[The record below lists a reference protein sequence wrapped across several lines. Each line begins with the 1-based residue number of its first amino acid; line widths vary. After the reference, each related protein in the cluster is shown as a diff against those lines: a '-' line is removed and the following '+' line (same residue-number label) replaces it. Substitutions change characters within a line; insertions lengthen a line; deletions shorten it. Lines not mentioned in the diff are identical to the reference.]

1 MKETVGAKMRRLR
14 EAHGWSQDHLASVSG
29 VSKKTIG
36 RVELMQ
42 TTMNPQ
48 TRMALAQALAVDYSE
63 LLEEEAEPPVAP
75 AGTTPAPDCGPLVDS
90 HSRRAS
96 GEWDRVGGL
105 LFFLVLLIVVRLTRS
120 VDKPLPN
127 GHESPMATSPRPTAT
142 PTALSTDATDSARW
156 LPRPAPYTRDWRK
169 AVVEMNERQKRKE
182 EDERALAMLFWW
194 GAEDALK
201 QLEQLGSVSPSST
214 PPTSA
219 APAQVGAARKTQPAG
234 PRERSD

>member
-14 EAHGWSQDHLASVSG
+14 EAHGWSQDHLARVSG

-75 AGTTPAPDCGPLVDS
+75 AAVTPAPDRGPLVDN
-90 HSRRAS
+90 HSRWA
-96 GEWDRVGGL
+96 GAGWDRVGGL
-105 LFFLVLLIVVRLTRS
+105 LFFLVLVVVVRLTRPVPRPS
-120 VDKPLPN
+120 PS
-127 GHESPMATSPRPTAT
+127 GHASPIVASPPPTAT
-142 PTALSTDATDSARW
+142 PAAPSNDATDSARW
-156 LPRPAPYTRDWRK
+156 LPRPAPYTRDWRR

-182 EDERALAMLFWW
+182 EGERALAMLFWW

-201 QLEQLGSVSPSST
+201 QLEQQGGLSPSST